1 MGKLQGIHDIVEYQ
15 FALMAELRI
24 FDVFDLHVVRATQ
37 EIALL
42 VLFDNPVREFLKIFF
57 S

>member
-1 MGKLQGIHDIVEYQ
+1 
-15 FALMAELRI
+15 MAELRI